1 MASSFAE
8 ALKKLDLTKL
18 EEGIEISD
26 TQFEAEKRVKML
38 SGWVKLLERNA
49 SEKEKFNFARDNGFV
64 SENHLNL
71 WIQKSGEYEAELE
84 EFEKVKEHLSKNEYA
99 KRKRKIDRLRIA
111 SDLIKEK
118 TTYRIRMKRLGK
130 KELSPYGEDLLE
142 EKSSYENSN
151 VVGVDIEKTI
161 KNGYI
166 SRKRQF

>member
-26 TQFEAEKRVKML
+26 TQFETEKRVKML

-49 SEKEKFNFARDNGFV
+49 SEKEKFIFARDNGFV

-71 WIQKSGEYEAELE
+71 WIQKSKEYEAELE

-99 KRKRKIDRLRIA
+99 KRKREIDRLRIA

-142 EKSSYENSN
+142 EKSSNENSN